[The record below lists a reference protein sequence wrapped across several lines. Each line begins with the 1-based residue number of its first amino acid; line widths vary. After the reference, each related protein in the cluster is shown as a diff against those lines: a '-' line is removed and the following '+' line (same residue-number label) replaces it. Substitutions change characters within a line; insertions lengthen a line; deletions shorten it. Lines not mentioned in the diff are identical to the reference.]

1 MCKPVSSASIL
12 RMILLSVVK
21 IMQSHA
27 AKGLIISFFDMLLL
41 CSWCMAYRNGPLEMT
56 CERFHVSHGSNARN
70 INENV
75 TILLHKV
82 DGTQIVCIQPS
93 QEYTGAHIICMLG
106 IGLVTTLVA
115 TLLCNCNEILEAKK
129 AWDKAKS
136 NLQLYFVQSW
146 EMM

>member
-1 MCKPVSSASIL
+1 MTVCKPVSSASIL

-75 TILLHKV
+75 TILLRKM
-82 DGTQIVCIQPS
+82 DGTQIFCIQPS
-93 QEYTGAHIICMLG
+93 QEYTGAHTYYNLHVG
-106 IGLVTTLVA
+106 YRPLVA

-136 NLQLYFVQSW
+136 NLQLYFVQS
-146 EMM
+146 